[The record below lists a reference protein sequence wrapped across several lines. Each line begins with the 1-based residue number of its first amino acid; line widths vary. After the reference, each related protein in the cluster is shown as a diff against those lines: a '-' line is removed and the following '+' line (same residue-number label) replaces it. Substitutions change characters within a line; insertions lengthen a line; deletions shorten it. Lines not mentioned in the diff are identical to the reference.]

1 MNEKMMLRKKI
12 IAAFVISFAV
22 AVGIPVKIGASGTT
36 EINALTFSKDPEITT
51 VHIGSDVTSITSD
64 AFKGLLKLKSITVSE
79 KNPYYS
85 SFSDCLYNKN
95 KTVLLCFPPALSSA
109 RIPASVTSIGEN
121 ALLGV
126 GTELKNQ
133 IINAVNSQSVD
144 GLTEDKV
151 PGEHFV
157 HTQYGI
163 RWKDKKGNLIEPKSE
178 IMRLAASVVEACTD
192 GSMTQG
198 RQLEKCFNYF
208 INEVSYEREMKVPVG
223 DWTSDYACQILFTG
237 KGNCYKYAAAFAY
250 IARGLG
256 YDAKVCSGTVAAAS
270 GGRTPHA
277 WTEVKIGDKWYIFD
291 TEMQDAKGSGYYKQ
305 TYDKYPAG
313 PIEKSSSWTVFYQ

>member
-1 MNEKMMLRKKI
+1 MNENMMRRAKKV
-12 IAAFVISFAV
+12 AAFIISFAV
-22 AVGIPVKIGASGTT
+22 AVGTTINSGASGTT
-36 EINALTFSKDPEITT
+36 EINALTFSKNPEITT
-51 VHIGSDVTSITSD
+51 VHIGSDVQSITSD
-64 AFKGLLKLKSITVSE
+64 AFKGLFKLKSVTVSE

-95 KTVLLCFPPALSSA
+95 KTVLLCFPPALTSA

-133 IINAVNSQSVD
+133 IINAVNAQAGES
-144 GLTEDKV
+144 LTEDKV

-192 GSMTQG
+192 GTMTQS
-198 RQLEKCFNYF
+198 RQLERCFNYF
-208 INEVSYEREMKVPVG
+208 INEVSYER
-223 DWTSDYACQILFTG
+223 
-237 KGNCYKYAAAFAY
+237 
-250 IARGLG
+250 
-256 YDAKVCSGTVAAAS
+256 
-270 GGRTPHA
+270 
-277 WTEVKIGDKWYIFD
+277 
-291 TEMQDAKGSGYYKQ
+291 
-305 TYDKYPAG
+305 
-313 PIEKSSSWTVFYQ
+313 

>member
-1 MNEKMMLRKKI
+1 MKKNMI
-12 IAAFVISFAV
+12 QKATKIAAVIVSFAMV
-22 AVGIPVKIGASGTT
+22 LGATVSVRASGTK
-36 EINALTFSKDPEITT
+36 EIDGLTFSKNPEITT

-64 AFKGLLKLKSITVSE
+64 AFKGLFKLRSVTVSE
-79 KNPYYS
+79 NNPYYS

-95 KTVLLCFPPALSSA
+95 KTVLLCFPPALSGA
-109 RIPASVTSIGEN
+109 KIPASVTSIGEN

-133 IINAVNSQSVD
+133 IIAVVNSQA
-144 GLTEDKV
+144 GENLTEDKI

-157 HTQYGI
+157 HTKYGL
-163 RWKDKKGNLIEPKSE
+163 RWKDKKGNLIEPKSD

-192 GSMTQG
+192 GNMTQNQ
-198 RQLEKCFNYF
+198 QLERCFNYF

-223 DWTSDYACQILFTG
+223 DWTSDYARQILFTG

-277 WTEVKIGDKWYIFD
+277 WTEVKIGDNWYIFD

-313 PIEKSSSWTVFYQ
+313 PIEKSSSWTVYYQ

>member
-1 MNEKMMLRKKI
+1 MKRNIIRKAKK
-12 IAAFVISFAV
+12 IAAFIVSFAV
-22 AVGIPVKIGASGTT
+22 AVGTTINLGASGTT
-36 EINALTFSKDPEITT
+36 EINALTFSKNPEITT

-64 AFKGLLKLKSITVSE
+64 AFKGLFKLRSVTVSE

-126 GTELKNQ
+126 GTDLKNQ
-133 IINAVNSQSVD
+133 IINTVNAQAGD

-163 RWKDKKGNLIEPKSE
+163 RWKDKNGNLIEPKSE
-178 IMRLAASVVEACTD
+178 IMRLVASVIEECTD
-192 GSMTQG
+192 GTMTQS
-198 RQLEKCFNYF
+198 RQLERCFDHF
-208 INEVSYEREMKVPVG
+208 ISEVSYEREMKVPVG
-223 DWTSDYACQILFTG
+223 DWTRDYACRILFSG

-277 WTEVKIGDKWYIFD
+277 WTEVKMGDKWYIFD

-313 PIEKSSSWTVFYQ
+313 PIEKTASWTVYYQ